1 MPGTIKSSIGFG
13 TLLLDGIGD
22 TIRVSLSDDPVKEV
36 KVGNEILKSLGLRNR
51 GVKIISC
58 PSCARQGFQVID
70 TVKILEKKLSHIK
83 TPVTLSIIGCV
94 VNGPGEAA
102 YTDIGIT
109 GGGKGNNMLYL
120 SGLQTEKVPTENI
133 IEKVVEEV
141 QKKVSELEKNKMIPR
156 KTIED
161 LIDKHSLLEKDL
173 SSGNIDKK
181 IFAEKSKE
189 YSDLNEIIHDT
200 KKYLSFE
207 KDKKE
212 LEKIIDDISSDEELK
227 KMAKLELEE
236 LNEENKKNEKKLKLF
251 LLPKDEADKK
261 NAIIE
266 IRAGTGGLEASLF
279 AADLFRMYEKVSNKK
294 KWSLELISISRSEAG
309 GLKEVIASIKGTN
322 IYSTLKYE
330 SGVHRVQR
338 VPDTETQGRVH
349 TSAATVAVLPEAEEV
364 DLKINES
371 DLRIDVFRAG
381 GPGGQS
387 VNTTDSAVRITHIP
401 TGLSVSQQDEKS
413 QHKNKAKGMKILRS
427 RLYEL
432 ERSRIDLE
440 RSKDRKSKIGTG
452 DRSER
457 IRTYNFPQGRVT
469 DHRINLTLHKLD
481 EFLEGEVFDE
491 MIETLTLQA
500 QEESLSNL

>member
-1 MPGTIKSSIGFG
+1 MIPEKTIK
-13 TLLLDGIGD
+13 
-22 TIRVSLSDDPVKEV
+22 
-36 KVGNEILKSLGLRNR
+36 
-51 GVKIISC
+51 
-58 PSCARQGFQVID
+58 
-70 TVKILEKKLSHIK
+70 
-83 TPVTLSIIGCV
+83 
-94 VNGPGEAA
+94 
-102 YTDIGIT
+102 
-109 GGGKGNNMLYL
+109 
-120 SGLQTEKVPTENI
+120 
-133 IEKVVEEV
+133 
-141 QKKVSELEKNKMIPR
+141 ELIN
-156 KTIED
+156 
-161 LIDKHSLLEKDL
+161 KHSILEKDL
-173 SSGNIDKK
+173 SSGTIDKK

-189 YSDLNEIIHDT
+189 YSDLNEIVEDAKRYIT
-200 KKYLSFE
+200 YE
-207 KDKKE
+207 KDKIE
-212 LEKIIDDISSDEELK
+212 LEKILQDQNTDQELIN
-227 KMAKLELEE
+227 MAQNE
-236 LNEENKKNEKKLKLF
+236 LNNLKTQHEKNEKKLKLF

-279 AADLFRMYEKVSNKK
+279 AADLFKMYEKISHKK
-294 KWSLELISISRSEAG
+294 KWFLELISISKSEAG

-401 TGLSVSQQDEKS
+401 SGLSVSQQDEKS
-413 QHKNKAKGMKILRS
+413 QHKNKAKGMKILRA

-432 ERSRIDLE
+432 ERSRIDQE
-440 RSKDRKSKIGTG
+440 RSEDRKSKIGSG

-469 DHRINLTLHKLD
+469 DHRINLTLHKLE
-481 EFLEGEVFDE
+481 EFLEGEAFDE
-491 MIETLTLQA
+491 IIESLSLKA
-500 QEESLSNL
+500 QEESLSKL

>member
-1 MPGTIKSSIGFG
+1 
-13 TLLLDGIGD
+13 
-22 TIRVSLSDDPVKEV
+22 
-36 KVGNEILKSLGLRNR
+36 
-51 GVKIISC
+51 
-58 PSCARQGFQVID
+58 
-70 TVKILEKKLSHIK
+70 
-83 TPVTLSIIGCV
+83 
-94 VNGPGEAA
+94 
-102 YTDIGIT
+102 
-109 GGGKGNNMLYL
+109 
-120 SGLQTEKVPTENI
+120 
-133 IEKVVEEV
+133 
-141 QKKVSELEKNKMIPR
+141 MIPL
-156 KTIED
+156 KTIEE
-161 LIDKHSLLEKDL
+161 LISKHSLLEKDL
-173 SSGNIDKK
+173 SSGKIDKK
-181 IFAEKSKE
+181 LFAEKSKE
-189 YSDLNEIIHDT
+189 YSDLNEIISDA

-207 KDKKE
+207 NDKIG
-212 LEKIIDDISSDEELK
+212 LEKILGDQSSDKELL
-227 KMAKLELEE
+227 KMAETE
-236 LNEENKKNEKKLKLF
+236 LNDLEIEYKKNEKKLKLF

-279 AADLFRMYEKVSNKK
+279 ASDLFKMYEKVSHKK
-294 KWSLELISISRSEAG
+294 KWNVELISISKSEAG

-364 DLKINES
+364 DLKINDS

-432 ERSRIDLE
+432 ERNRIDQE

-481 EFLEGEVFDE
+481 EFLEGEIFDE
-491 MIETLTLQA
+491 MIESLTLQA
-500 QEESLSNL
+500 QEESLGNLN

>member
-1 MPGTIKSSIGFG
+1 
-13 TLLLDGIGD
+13 
-22 TIRVSLSDDPVKEV
+22 
-36 KVGNEILKSLGLRNR
+36 
-51 GVKIISC
+51 
-58 PSCARQGFQVID
+58 
-70 TVKILEKKLSHIK
+70 
-83 TPVTLSIIGCV
+83 
-94 VNGPGEAA
+94 
-102 YTDIGIT
+102 
-109 GGGKGNNMLYL
+109 
-120 SGLQTEKVPTENI
+120 
-133 IEKVVEEV
+133 
-141 QKKVSELEKNKMIPR
+141 MIPL
-156 KTIED
+156 KKIEE
-161 LIDKHSLLEKDL
+161 LIQKHSLLEKDL
-173 SSGNIDKK
+173 SSGKIEKK
-181 IFAEKSKE
+181 LFAEKSKE
-189 YSDLNEIIHDT
+189 YADLNEIIKDA
-200 KKYLSFE
+200 KKYFSYE
-207 KDKKE
+207 KDRLEIQKILDDKNSDTE
-212 LEKIIDDISSDEELK
+212 LI
-227 KMAKLELEE
+227 KMAEIE
-236 LNEENKKNEKKLKLF
+236 LNDLKQENETNEKKLKMF

-279 AADLFRMYEKVSNKK
+279 AADLFKMYERVSHKK
-294 KWSLELISISRSEAG
+294 RWIVELISISRSEAG
-309 GLKEVIASIKGTN
+309 GLKEVIASIKGNN